1 MGRTYEHIGIK
12 CFRRVKSLTNMLS
25 LTQALKLPEQQQ
37 QKKMCGRKFPQWAFF
52 TGLQKRVSLC
62 SRPGKVGR
70 DFDLWALNDEIF
82 SGQILSRFAD
92 ERTHSTTWVYEV
104 RSTLQV

>member
-1 MGRTYEHIGIK
+1 
-12 CFRRVKSLTNMLS
+12 MLS
-25 LTQALKLPEQQQ
+25 LTQALKHPQQQ
-37 QKKMCGRKFPQWAFF
+37 QKKKVCGRKFPQWAFF